1 MAKKLKD
8 WFDGD
13 CATLLGRA
21 IKANHKTFDIDS
33 YAAEVDRGVRPL
45 ELKDRVGLMSD
56 ALRARLPE
64 DYKEAAA
71 IIADSLGPPFEGEAG
86 MFTSGYWL
94 MPVAR
99 LVEDHGTDELHTS
112 LDLCE
117 AITQRQTAEYAI
129 RPYLEFYP
137 SETLTRIHQW
147 VRHPNSH
154 VRRLASEG
162 VRPRLP
168 WARRLTAF
176 SENPHPAVAIA
187 HALRSDPSRYVRKSV
202 ANLINDI
209 SKDHTALVIELVG
222 RWQDDVSQ
230 DTRWIIRHGT
240 RTLRKRG
247 LMG

>member
-8 WFDGD
+8 WFDRD

-33 YAAEVDRGVRPL
+33 YAAEFDRGIRSL

-56 ALRARLPE
+56 ALRAQLPE

-71 IIADSLGPPFEGEAG
+71 IIDASLGPPLEGEAG

-99 LVEDHGTDELHTS
+99 LVEDHGTDELPTS

-117 AITQRQTAEYAI
+117 AITQRHTAEYAI
-129 RPYLEFYP
+129 RPYLELYP
-137 SETLTRIHQW
+137 SETLTRVHQW

-162 VRPRLP
+162 VRPKLP

-176 SENPHPAVAIA
+176 IENPGPALAVA
-187 HALRSDPSRYVRKSV
+187 HALRSDPSPYVRKSV

-209 SKDHTALVIELVG
+209 SKDHASLVIELVG
-222 RWQDDVSQ
+222 RWQADASQ
-230 DTRWIIRHGT
+230 NTEWIIHHGT

-247 LMG
+247 LIG

>member
-56 ALRARLPE
+56 AL
-64 DYKEAAA
+64 
-71 IIADSLGPPFEGEAG
+71 
-86 MFTSGYWL
+86 
-94 MPVAR
+94 
-99 LVEDHGTDELHTS
+99 GTDELHIS

-117 AITQRQTAEYAI
+117 AITQRHTAEYAI
-129 RPYLEFYP
+129 RPYLELYP

-154 VRRLASEG
+154 VRRLALEG

-176 SENPHPAVAIA
+176 SENPHPAAAIA

-209 SKDHTALVIELVG
+209 SKDHAALVIELVG

>member
-8 WFDGD
+8 WFDSD

-21 IKANHKTFDIDS
+21 IKANHKTFDVDS
-33 YAAEVDRGVRPL
+33 YAAEVDRGVRAL
-45 ELKDRVGLMSD
+45 ELKDRIGLMSD

-71 IIADSLGPPFEGEAG
+71 ILAASLGQPLEGETG
-86 MFTSGYWL
+86 MFTTGYWL

-99 LVEDHGTDELHTS
+99 LIEDHGADELKTS

-117 AITQRQTAEYAI
+117 AITQRHTAEYAI
-129 RPYLEFYP
+129 RPYLERYP
-137 SETLTRIHQW
+137 CETLTRIHQW
-147 VRHPNSH
+147 VRHSNCH

-168 WARRLTAF
+168 RARRLNAF
-176 SENPHPAVAIA
+176 IENPESAIAVA
-187 HALRSDPSRYVRKSV
+187 HTLRSDPSPYVRKSV

-209 SKDHTALVIELVG
+209 SKDHTALVIQLVE
-222 RWQDDVSQ
+222 RWQEDASQ
-230 DTRWIIRHGT
+230 NTKWIILHGT

-247 LMG
+247 

>member
-13 CATLLGRA
+13 CATVLGRA
-21 IKANHKTFDIDS
+21 IKANHHAFDVER
-33 YAAEVDRGVRPL
+33 YAAEVSRGVGPL

-64 DYKEAAA
+64 DYQEAGAILAA
-71 IIADSLGPPFEGEAG
+71 SLGPPLEDEVG
-86 MFTSGYWL
+86 MFTLGYWL

-99 LVEDHGTDELHTS
+99 LVEDHGTHDPATS

-117 AITQRQTAEYAI
+117 AITQRNTAEYAI
-129 RPYLEFYP
+129 RPFLERHP
-137 SETLTRIHQW
+137 RETMARIHQW
-147 VRHPNSH
+147 VRHPSSH

-168 WARRLTAF
+168 WARHLPAF
-176 SENPHPAVAIA
+176 IDDPEPVIAVAT
-187 HALRSDPSRYVRKSV
+187 ALRSDPSPYVRKSV

-209 SKDHTALVIELVG
+209 SKDHAARVIDLVG
-222 RWQDDVSQ
+222 HWQADASPG
-230 DTRWIIRHGT
+230 TKWIIRHGT
-240 RTLRKRG
+240 RTLRKHG
-247 LMG
+247 LIA